1 MEIFMTA
8 DQPYPLQKQNPLLYW
23 TTLIFLV
30 GVPNFIH
37 FDVTGRT
44 HEQGLLN
51 PTSLSAMA
59 VNFLS
64 TYILIVVVILSR
76 RPLFCRKVNIAG
88 WLWIVLLL
96 QMLLSTALA
105 PASRLTPPTFS
116 DNLIPLYRM
125 YEWILAFALV
135 LALYTRTPEDRGTE
149 LIVEL
154 IGRMSW
160 IWIAITYIVLPIM
173 PSQVYGGAGEGEMTS
188 VHAQLG
194 GQLLSPSYLSTLSVA
209 AFFYAL
215 FFFPRGLARF
225 CGCVVAFGT
234 LVLAHTRIE
243 QGSFLILIF
252 LYAVFFSGLFFL
264 RIATI
269 VSTAVLAALGILF
282 RSTILE
288 YIARGQNANSLA
300 TLNDRT
306 RVWAAAI
313 EAIRARPILGYGYVV
328 GAKNALKDHWIYA
341 HWIPPHAHNE
351 LIHAFLSGGILAA
364 LLALCIYARALWA
377 GFRTAHRGLQ
387 QIFLL
392 FIVILSTVR
401 SLGGPNLTY
410 IFTRPGA
417 VFLLAFIGLVGG
429 AASHSSRSKLR
440 KVSQSSIP
448 SIPQEVGA

>member
-1 MEIFMTA
+1 MTA

-44 HEQGLLN
+44 HAQGLLN
-51 PTSLSAMA
+51 PTSLSSM
-59 VNFLS
+59 VINFLS
-64 TYILIVVVILSR
+64 TYVLIVVVILSR
-76 RPLFCRKVNIAG
+76 RPLLCRKVNIAG
-88 WLWIVLLL
+88 WLWIALVLQL
-96 QMLLSTALA
+96 LLSTALA
-105 PASRLTPPTFS
+105 PASRLTPPAAS
-116 DNLIPLYRM
+116 DILISLYRM

-135 LALYTRTPEDRGTE
+135 LALYTRTPEERGTE
-149 LIVEL
+149 LMVQL

-160 IWIAITYIVLPIM
+160 IWIAITYIVLPVM
-173 PSQVYGGAGEGEMTS
+173 PSQVYGGAGEGEIVST
-188 VHAQLG
+188 HAQLG

-215 FFFPRGLARF
+215 FFFPRGLIRF
-225 CGCVVAFGT
+225 CGCVLAFVT

-243 QGSFLILIF
+243 QFSFLTLIL
-252 LYAVFFSGLFFL
+252 LYAIFFSGQFFL

-313 EAIRARPILGYGYVV
+313 EAIRDRPILGYGYVV
-328 GAKNALKDHWIYA
+328 GAKNALRDHWIYT

-351 LIHAFLSGGILAA
+351 YIHAFLSGGILAA

-377 GFRTAHRGLQ
+377 GFRTAHRGPH
-387 QIFLL
+387 QIYLL
-392 FIVILSTVR
+392 FLMILFSVR

-417 VFLLAFIGLVGG
+417 VFLLTFIGLVGG
-429 AASHSSRSKLR
+429 AASKSSRSKLR
-440 KVSQSSIP
+440 KGAQSSIQ

>member
-1 MEIFMTA
+1 MEVFMTA

-51 PTSLSAMA
+51 PTSLSTMA
-59 VNFLS
+59 INFLS
-64 TYILIVVVILSR
+64 TYVLIVVVLLSR
-76 RPLFCRKVNIAG
+76 RPLLCRKVNITG
-88 WLWIVLLL
+88 WLWVVLLL

-105 PASRLTPPTFS
+105 PASRLTPPAFS

-135 LALYTRTPEDRGTE
+135 LALYTRTPEERGTE
-149 LIVEL
+149 LIVQL

-160 IWIAITYIVLPIM
+160 IWIAMTYLILPIM
-173 PSQVYGGAGEGEMTS
+173 PSQVYGGAGEGEIAS
-188 VHAQLG
+188 AHAQLG

-209 AFFYAL
+209 AFFYSL
-215 FFFPRGLARF
+215 FFFPRGLVRF
-225 CGCVVAFGT
+225 CGCVVAFVT

-243 QGSFLILIF
+243 QASFLMLIL
-252 LYAVFFSGLFFL
+252 LYAIFFSGLFFL

-269 VSTAVLAALGILF
+269 ISTAVLAALGILF

-313 EAIRARPILGYGYVV
+313 EAIRDRPILGYGYVV
-328 GAKNALKDHWIYA
+328 GAKNALKDHWLYA

-351 LIHAFLSGGILAA
+351 YIHAFLSGGILAA
-364 LLALCIYARALWA
+364 LLVLCIYARALWA
-377 GFRTAHRGLQ
+377 GFRTAHRGPH

-392 FIVILSTVR
+392 FLMILFTVR
-401 SLGGPNLTY
+401 SLGGPNMTY
-410 IFTRPGA
+410 IFTRPGG
-417 VFLLAFIGLVGG
+417 VFLLTFIGLVSG
-429 AASHSSRSKLR
+429 ASVKSSRWKPLKASR
-440 KVSQSSIP
+440 SSTHAIP
-448 SIPQEVGA
+448 HEVGA

>member
-1 MEIFMTA
+1 MEVFMTA

-23 TTLIFLV
+23 TTLIFIV

-44 HEQGLLN
+44 HAQGLFN
-51 PTSLSAMA
+51 PTSLSTMA
-59 VNFLS
+59 INFLS
-64 TYILIVVVILSR
+64 TYVLIVVVILAR
-76 RPLFCRKVNIAG
+76 RPLLCRKANISG

-96 QMLLSTALA
+96 QMMLSTALA
-105 PASRLTPPTFS
+105 PASRLTPPAFS
-116 DNLIPLYRM
+116 DIFICLYRM
-125 YEWILAFALV
+125 YEWILAFALI
-135 LALYTRTPEDRGTE
+135 LALYTRTPEDRGAE
-149 LIVEL
+149 LMVQL

-173 PSQVYGGAGEGEMTS
+173 PSQVYGGAGEGEIAS
-188 VHAQLG
+188 AHAQLG

-215 FFFPRGLARF
+215 FFFPRGLIRF
-225 CGCVVAFGT
+225 CGCVLAFVT

-243 QGSFLILIF
+243 QFSFLVLVL
-252 LYAVFFSGLFFL
+252 LYAIFFSGKFFL

-269 VSTAVLAALGILF
+269 ISTAVLAALGVLF

-288 YIARGQNANSLA
+288 YISRGQNANSLA

-313 EAIRARPILGYGYVV
+313 EAIRERPILGYGYVV
-328 GAKNALKDHWIYA
+328 GAKNALRDHWIYT

-351 LIHAFLSGGILAA
+351 YIHAFLSGGILAA
-364 LLALCIYARALWA
+364 LLALCIYGRALSA
-377 GFRTAHRGLQ
+377 GFRTAHRGPH

-392 FIVILSTVR
+392 FLMILFTVR
-401 SLGGPNLTY
+401 SLGGPNVTY

-417 VFLLAFIGLVGG
+417 VFLMTFIGLVGG
-429 AASHSSRSKLR
+429 AATKSSRWKPLKASR
-440 KVSQSSIP
+440 SSAHTVP
-448 SIPQEVGA
+448 HEVGA

>member
-1 MEIFMTA
+1 MEVFMTA

-44 HEQGLLN
+44 HTQGLLN

-59 VNFLS
+59 INFVS
-64 TYILIVVVILSR
+64 TYVLIVVVLLSR
-76 RPLFCRKVNIAG
+76 RPLLCRKVNIAG

-96 QMLLSTALA
+96 QLLLSTALA
-105 PASRLTPPTFS
+105 PPSRLTPPQFS
-116 DNLIPLYRM
+116 DIFIVIYRM
-125 YEWILAFALV
+125 YEWILAFALI
-135 LALYTRTPEDRGTE
+135 LALYTRTPEERGAE
-149 LIVEL
+149 LVVQL

-160 IWIAITYIVLPIM
+160 IWIAIVYLILPIM
-173 PSQVYGGAGEGEMTS
+173 PSQVYGGAGEGEIAS
-188 VHAQLG
+188 AHAQLG
-194 GQLLSPSYLSTLSVA
+194 GQLLSPSYLSTLTVA

-215 FFFPRGLARF
+215 FFFPRGLIKF
-225 CGCVVAFGT
+225 CGCVVAFVT

-243 QGSFLILIF
+243 QASFLLLIL
-252 LYAVFFSGLFFL
+252 LYAIFFSGRFFL

-269 VSTAVLAALGILF
+269 VSTAVLAALGVLF
-282 RSTILE
+282 RGTILE
-288 YIARGQNANSLA
+288 YVARGQNANSLA

-328 GAKNALKDHWIYA
+328 GAKNALRDHWKYT

-351 LIHAFLSGGILAA
+351 YVHAFLSGGILAA
-364 LLALCIYARALWA
+364 LLVLCIYARALWA
-377 GFRTAHRGLQ
+377 GFKTAHRGNH

-392 FIVILSTVR
+392 FIMILFTVR
-401 SLGGPNLTY
+401 SLGGPNMIYL
-410 IFTRPGA
+410 FTRPGG
-417 VFLLAFIGLVGG
+417 VFLLVFIGLVGG
-429 AASHSSRSKLR
+429 AASKSSRAKPR
-440 KVSQSSIP
+440 KMSQSSVH